1 MARSTRADGVRAP
14 RVAAADRRT
23 QLLDVAAD
31 VVSSV
36 GVRALTL
43 DAVAEK
49 AGVHRPVVY
58 RHFANA
64 DQLLAAVVDR
74 ELGQLSR
81 STADAVAGIEGFEPR
96 LRSAVTSWME
106 HFAKSATLMNAA
118 LVRPPTTV
126 ELRAKRRKQ
135 NNASMA
141 FLTHEL
147 QAAGVAGVDAE
158 IAAALLLNGL
168 TGVVALWRAKRI
180 TRPVAIDR
188 FVAIAMSIVAG
199 LAHGNSTDRFCDHQA

>member
-1 MARSTRADGVRAP
+1 MVRGAPAEGIRAP
-14 RVAAADRRT
+14 RVAAADRRM

-31 VVSSV
+31 VVSSI

-43 DAVAEK
+43 DAVAEI

-58 RHFANA
+58 RHFANV

-74 ELGQLSR
+74 ELGRLNR
-81 STADAVAGIEGFEPR
+81 STAEAVAGVEGFERR
-96 LRSAVTSWME
+96 LRSAVTAWMD
-106 HFAKSATLMNAA
+106 HFAKSATLMDAA
-118 LVRPPTTV
+118 LVGPPTST
-126 ELRAKRRKQ
+126 ELRAKRREQ

-141 FLTHEL
+141 FLTGEL
-147 QAAGVAGVDAE
+147 RAAGLTDVDAE

-168 TGVVALWRAKRI
+168 LGVVALWRAKRV

-188 FVAIAMSIVAG
+188 FVAIAMGIVAALG
-199 LAHGNSTDRFCDHQA
+199 HEKS

>member
-1 MARSTRADGVRAP
+1 MVRDAPAEGVRAP
-14 RVAAADRRT
+14 RVAAADRRM

-58 RHFANA
+58 RHFANV

-74 ELGQLSR
+74 ELGRLSR
-81 STADAVAGIEGFEPR
+81 STAEAVEGVEGFERR
-96 LRSAVTSWME
+96 LRSAVTAWMD
-106 HFAKSATLMNAA
+106 HFAKSSTLMHAA
-118 LVRPPTTV
+118 LVRPPTSS
-126 ELRAKRRKQ
+126 ELRAKRRQQ
-135 NNASMA
+135 NNASMT
-141 FLTHEL
+141 FLTGEL
-147 QAAGVAGVDAE
+147 HAAGLTDVDAE

-168 TGVVALWRAKRI
+168 MGVVALWRAKRV

-188 FVAIAMSIVAG
+188 FVAIAMGIVAALG
-199 LAHGNSTDRFCDHQA
+199 HEKS

>member
-1 MARSTRADGVRAP
+1 MVRATRAEGVRAP
-14 RVAAADRRT
+14 RVPAADRRT

-58 RHFANA
+58 RHFANV

-74 ELGQLSR
+74 ELGRLSR
-81 STADAVAGIEGFEPR
+81 STADAVAGVEGFERR
-96 LRSAVTSWME
+96 LRSAVTAWMD
-106 HFAKSATLMNAA
+106 HFAKSATLMDAA
-118 LVRPPTTV
+118 LVRPPTSV
-126 ELRAKRRKQ
+126 ELRAKRRQQ

-141 FLTHEL
+141 FLTGEL
-147 QAAGVAGVDAE
+147 HDAGLTDVDAE

-168 TGVVALWRAKRI
+168 IGVVALWRAKRV

-188 FVAIAMSIVAG
+188 FVAIAMGIVAALG
-199 LAHGNSTDRFCDHQA
+199 HVQNRSGSR

>member
-1 MARSTRADGVRAP
+1 MVRGAPAEGIRAP
-14 RVAAADRRT
+14 RVAAADRRM

-31 VVSSV
+31 VVSSI

-58 RHFANA
+58 RHFANV

-74 ELGQLSR
+74 ELGRLNR
-81 STADAVAGIEGFEPR
+81 STAEAVAGVEGFERR
-96 LRSAVTSWME
+96 LRSAVTAWMD
-106 HFAKSATLMNAA
+106 HFAKSATLMDAA
-118 LVRPPTTV
+118 LVGPPTST
-126 ELRAKRRKQ
+126 ELRAKRREQ

-141 FLTHEL
+141 FLTGEL
-147 QAAGVAGVDAE
+147 RAAGLTDVDAE

-168 TGVVALWRAKRI
+168 LGVVALWRAKRV

-188 FVAIAMSIVAG
+188 FVAIAMGIVAALG
-199 LAHGNSTDRFCDHQA
+199 HENASIGQPVDR

>member
-1 MARSTRADGVRAP
+1 MVRGTPAEGVRAP

-31 VVSSV
+31 VVSSI
-36 GVRALTL
+36 GVRSLTL
-43 DAVAEK
+43 EAVAEK

-58 RHFANA
+58 RHFANV
-64 DQLLAAVVDR
+64 DQLLAAVIDR
-74 ELGQLSR
+74 ELGRLSR
-81 STADAVAGIEGFEPR
+81 STAEAVAGVEGFERR
-96 LRSAVTSWME
+96 LRSAVTAWTD

-118 LVRPPTTV
+118 LVRPPTSV
-126 ELRAKRRKQ
+126 QLRAKRRQQ

-141 FLTHEL
+141 FLTGEL
-147 QAAGVAGVDAE
+147 HAAGLTDVDAE

-168 TGVVALWRAKRI
+168 MGVVALWRAKRV

-188 FVAIAMSIVAG
+188 FVAIAIGIVAALG
-199 LAHGNSTDRFCDHQA
+199 HEKS

>member
-1 MARSTRADGVRAP
+1 MVRGTPAEGVRAP

-31 VVSSV
+31 VVSSI
-36 GVRALTL
+36 GVRSLTL
-43 DAVAEK
+43 EAVAEK

-58 RHFANA
+58 RHFANV
-64 DQLLAAVVDR
+64 DQLLAAVIDR
-74 ELGQLSR
+74 ELGRLSR
-81 STADAVAGIEGFEPR
+81 STAEAVAGVEGFERR
-96 LRSAVTSWME
+96 LRSAVTAWMD

-118 LVRPPTTV
+118 LVRPPTSV
-126 ELRAKRRKQ
+126 QLRAKRRQQ

-141 FLTHEL
+141 FLTGEL
-147 QAAGVAGVDAE
+147 HAAGLTDVDAE

-168 TGVVALWRAKRI
+168 MGVVALWRAKRV

-188 FVAIAMSIVAG
+188 FVAIAIGIVAALG
-199 LAHGNSTDRFCDHQA
+199 HEKS

>member
-1 MARSTRADGVRAP
+1 MVRGTPAEGVRAP
-14 RVAAADRRT
+14 RVAAADRRM

-31 VVSSV
+31 VVSSI

-58 RHFANA
+58 RHFANV

-74 ELGQLSR
+74 ELGRLSR
-81 STADAVAGIEGFEPR
+81 STADAVAGVEGFEQR
-96 LRSAVTSWME
+96 LRSAVTAWMD
-106 HFAKSATLMNAA
+106 HFAKSATLMDAA
-118 LVRPPTTV
+118 LVRPPTSV
-126 ELRAKRRKQ
+126 ELRAKRREQ

-141 FLTHEL
+141 FLTGEL
-147 QAAGVAGVDAE
+147 HAAGLTDVDAE

-168 TGVVALWRAKRI
+168 TGVVALWRAKRL
-180 TRPVAIDR
+180 TRPVAVDR
-188 FVAIAMSIVAG
+188 FVAIAMGIVAALG
-199 LAHGNSTDRFCDHQA
+199 HENA

>member
-1 MARSTRADGVRAP
+1 MVRGTPAEGVRAP
-14 RVAAADRRT
+14 RVAAADRRM

-43 DAVAEK
+43 EAVAEK

-58 RHFANA
+58 RHFANI

-74 ELGQLSR
+74 ELGRLSR
-81 STADAVAGIEGFEPR
+81 STADAVAGVEGFERR
-96 LRSAVTSWME
+96 LRSAVTTWMD
-106 HFAKSATLMNAA
+106 HFAKSATLMDAA
-118 LVRPPTTV
+118 LVRPPTSV
-126 ELRAKRRKQ
+126 ELRAKRREQ

-141 FLTHEL
+141 FLTGEL
-147 QAAGVAGVDAE
+147 HAAGLTDVDAE

-168 TGVVALWRAKRI
+168 VGVVALWRAKRV

-188 FVAIAMSIVAG
+188 FVAIAMGIVAALG
-199 LAHGNSTDRFCDHQA
+199 HENA